1 MRKGVV
7 KRPPFYVIVNECKCA
22 QEGVDTMIDTNE
34 LIIRPAIADDV
45 LKIADVEEKCFP
57 AAEAASAKR
66 FFERFI
72 AFPECFFVAVKDG
85 KIVGHIN
92 GCVTSST
99 TIVDAMYFNTA
110 LHEPDGP
117 WQTVFGIAVLP
128 EYQRQGI
135 ATELM
140 NRLKEDAIKRG
151 KSGIILTCKEDKIG
165 FYEGLGFVK
174 EGVSQSSHGQ
184 ARWYDMILKFS

>member
-1 MRKGVV
+1 M
-7 KRPPFYVIVNECKCA
+7 N
-22 QEGVDTMIDTNE
+22 TNE
-34 LIIRPAIADDV
+34 VIIRPAIADDV
-45 LKIADVEEKCFP
+45 LKVADVEDKCFP

-72 AFPECFFVAVKDG
+72 AFPECFFVAEKEG

-92 GCVTSST
+92 GCVTSSEK
-99 TIVDAMYFNTA
+99 IVDAMYFNTA

-128 EYQRQGI
+128 EYQHQGI

-140 NRLKEDAIKRG
+140 TYFKEDAIKRG
-151 KSGIILTCKEDKIG
+151 KVGIILTCKEDKIG
-165 FYEGLGFVK
+165 FYEGLGFVN
-174 EGVSQSSHGQ
+174 EGVSQSSHGE
-184 ARWYDMILKFS
+184 ARWYDMVLKFS